1 MNNRNL
7 LIIVLII
14 VLLGLF
20 NCNKDKIR
28 AYELKG
34 KVTMKSYCTGKN
46 VDLPKKIHIKAK
58 LYYHSSTPSSFNKGD
73 IATAVVD
80 AKTKDATYSLK
91 ETTTAIAKEWK
102 IEAIVRNDG
111 SEICEPIACK
121 SPNVCRNGASLERN
135 HFTVPIPSGETIVTR
150 DYRFDC
156 VCRRPSPS
164 PSPTMPPGD

>member
-46 VDLPKKIHIKAK
+46 VDLPNKIHIKAK
-58 LYYHSSTPSSFNKGD
+58 LYYHNSTPSSFNKGD

-91 ETTTAIAKEWK
+91 ETTSEIAKEWK

-111 SEICEPIACK
+111 SEICKPIECK
-121 SPNVCRNGASLERN
+121 SPKVCRNMATVERN
-135 HFTVPIPSGETIVTR
+135 QFTVPIPSKEMIVTR
-150 DYRFDC
+150 DYRFECSC
-156 VCRRPSPS
+156 VE
-164 PSPTMPPGD
+164 